1 MKYRTQETNMKRSEK
16 MNAHSHIVIST
27 FIVYMYC
34 DLTIDID
41 RHTPI
46 CVRQMSRWFNYSKWL
61 MNTSF
66 KGLFG
71 RGHTL
76 RGPLH
81 LEDLRKED
89 RLCFWMAPVGFLLQ
103 ATKLVQKCFRRD
115 VITQILFFLGVGEKN
130 LEEKKRH
137 VLKNPIRTHRKM
149 KSWTLKTTF
158 KHSAS

>member
-1 MKYRTQETNMKRSEK
+1 M
-16 MNAHSHIVIST
+16 HIVIST

-46 CVRQMSRWFNYSKWL
+46 CVPQMSRWFNCSKWL

-89 RLCFWMAPVGFLLQ
+89 RWCFWMALVGFLLQ

-115 VITQILFFLGVGEKN
+115 VFHGKSFFFSWGVGFSKH
-130 LEEKKRH
+130 LELPRSTSHWKIPFR
-137 VLKNPIRTHRKM
+137 RHRKM
-149 KSWTLKTTF
+149 AERWKQRLKPF
-158 KHSAS
+158 S